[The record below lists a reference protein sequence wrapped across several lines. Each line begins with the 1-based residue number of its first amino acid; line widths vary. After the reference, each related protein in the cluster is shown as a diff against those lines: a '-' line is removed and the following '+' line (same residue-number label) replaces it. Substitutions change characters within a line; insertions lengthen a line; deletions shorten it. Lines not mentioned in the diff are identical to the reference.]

1 VKEMELFDLQKLV
14 DSWIKKSGGY
24 WTELEIL
31 GRLIEEL
38 GELSHALRKR
48 DAKGIEEEVG
58 DLLFTLIAL
67 SNKLGINLEN
77 ALKES
82 IKKYDVRDFKR

>member
-1 VKEMELFDLQKLV
+1 MELFALQKLV

-48 DAKGIEEEVG
+48 DTKGIEEEVG